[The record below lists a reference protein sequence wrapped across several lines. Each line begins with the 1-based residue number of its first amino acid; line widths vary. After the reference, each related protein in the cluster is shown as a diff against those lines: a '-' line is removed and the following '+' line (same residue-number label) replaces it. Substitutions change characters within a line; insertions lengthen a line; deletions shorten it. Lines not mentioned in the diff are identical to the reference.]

1 VVQFFVASAS
11 AVKLNHRQDLGR
23 ELAVVVIAA
32 ILAALPLI
40 AADTAS
46 RQSADLLKQK
56 VVAIQ
61 GFTPSPSHAPHR
73 TTLTENELNA
83 YLTLDAPKDLPT
95 GVVEP
100 SLSILGPGRLSGRAV
115 VDLDAVRREQP
126 PKGLLDPR
134 RLLVGRLPVT
144 ATGTLATGNGMARF
158 SLESAAVGGIPMPK
172 AVLQEILSYY
182 SRSTEHPEGFNLDD
196 PFALPSNI
204 REIQVD
210 RGQAIVIQ

>member
-1 VVQFFVASAS
+1 MYPQ
-11 AVKLNHRQDLGR
+11 HLGR
-23 ELAVVVIAA
+23 TIAVV
-32 ILAALPLI
+32 LI
-40 AADTAS
+40 AAAALAAAQARAVADAGTS
-46 RQSADLLKQK
+46 RRDADRLKQK
-56 VVAIQ
+56 VTAIVES
-61 GFTPSPSHAPHR
+61 GARSPRAAR
-73 TTLTENELNA
+73 QTTLTETELNA
-83 YLTLDAPKDLPT
+83 YLALDAVKDLPT

-126 PKGLLDPR
+126 PRSLLDPR

-144 ATGTLATGNGMARF
+144 ATGLLATGNGLARF
-158 SLESAAVGGIPMPK
+158 SLESAAVGGLPMPK

-182 SRSTEHPEGFNLDD
+182 SRTPERPEGLSLDD
-196 PFALPSNI
+196 SFELPSNI

>member
-1 VVQFFVASAS
+1 MY
-11 AVKLNHRQDLGR
+11 RQNLR
-23 ELAVVVIAA
+23 RAFLAPGLLIALA
-32 ILAALPLI
+32 GVTALAA
-40 AADTAS
+40 AVAS
-46 RQSADLLKQK
+46 RQDADLLKQK
-56 VVAIQ
+56 VSAIIEI
-61 GFTPSPSHAPHR
+61 GASSPRQPRR

-83 YLTLDAPKDLPT
+83 YLALDAGDLPT

-100 SLSILGPGRLSGRAV
+100 SVSILGPGRLAGRAV

-126 PKGLLDPR
+126 PRGLLDPR

-144 ATGTLATGNGMARF
+144 ATGGLQTGNGVARF
-158 SLESAAVGGIPMPK
+158 SLESAAVGSIPMPK

-182 SRSTEHPEGFNLDD
+182 TRTAERPEGLSLDD

>member
-1 VVQFFVASAS
+1 MIVACGA
-11 AVKLNHRQDLGR
+11 
-23 ELAVVVIAA
+23 IAA
-32 ILAALPLI
+32 A
-40 AADTAS
+40 TAS
-46 RQSADLLKQK
+46 GDSVPSRRDADVLRQK
-56 VVAIQ
+56 VLSIA
-61 GFTPSPSHAPHR
+61 GFGAAPTRTPHR

-83 YLTLDAPKDLPT
+83 YLALDAHSDLPT

-100 SLSILGPGRLSGRAV
+100 SLSIVGPGRLSGRAV

-144 ATGTLATGNGMARF
+144 ASGVLQTANGIARF
-158 SLESAAVGGIPMPK
+158 SLESAAVGGLPLPK

-182 SRSTEHPEGFNLDD
+182 TRSPELPDGLNMDG

>member
-1 VVQFFVASAS
+1 VWYNFTSSSAS
-11 AVKLNHRQDLGR
+11 KFMYPQHLRRAIAGGFIIA
-23 ELAVVVIAA
+23 LAGVTALAAA
-32 ILAALPLI
+32 I
-40 AADTAS
+40 AS
-46 RQSADLLKQK
+46 RKDADLLKQK
-56 VVAIQ
+56 VSAIVEI
-61 GFTPSPSHAPHR
+61 GATSPRQPHR

-83 YLTLDAPKDLPT
+83 YLALDAGPSLPA

-100 SLSILGPGRLSGRAV
+100 SVSILGAGRLSGRAV

-126 PKGLLDPR
+126 PRALLDPR
-134 RLLVGRLPVT
+134 RLLTGRLPVT
-144 ATGTLATGNGMARF
+144 AAGGLQTGDGVARF

-182 SRSTEHPEGFNLDD
+182 TRSAERPGGQSLDD

>member
-1 VVQFFVASAS
+1 MYPQYLRRAVAG
-11 AVKLNHRQDLGR
+11 VL
-23 ELAVVVIAA
+23 VAA
-32 ILAALPLI
+32 AALAAAGRPV
-40 AADTAS
+40 ADAGAS
-46 RQSADLLKQK
+46 RRDADVLKQK
-56 VVAIQ
+56 IVSIVEFGAASPR
-61 GFTPSPSHAPHR
+61 TPHK
-73 TTLTENELNA
+73 TTLTESELNA
-83 YLTLDAPKDLPT
+83 YLALEAAKDLPT

-144 ATGTLATGNGMARF
+144 ATGMLATGNGLARF

-182 SRSTEHPEGFNLDD
+182 SRTPGRPDGLSLDD

>member
-1 VVQFFVASAS
+1 LDVSSLRRV
-11 AVKLNHRQDLGR
+11 
-23 ELAVVVIAA
+23 A
-32 ILAALPLI
+32 ILAV
-40 AADTAS
+40 AATVTTGAATP
-46 RQSADLLKQK
+46 RQDADLLKQK
-56 VVAIQ
+56 VAAIVEF
-61 GFTPSPSHAPHR
+61 GSAARPSAPPRR

-83 YLTLDAPKDLPT
+83 YLALDASKDLPA

-126 PKGLLDPR
+126 PQGLLDPR
-134 RLLVGRLPVT
+134 RLLIGRLPVT
-144 ATGTLATGNGMARF
+144 ASGTLQTSRGVARF

-172 AVLQEILSYY
+172 VVLQEILSYY
-182 SRSTEHPEGFNLDD
+182 TRSTDRPEGLSMDD

-210 RGQAIVIQ
+210 RGQAVVIQ

>member
-1 VVQFFVASAS
+1 LEVRSLRWVAVLGLAA
-11 AVKLNHRQDLGR
+11 AVIGEAATPRQD
-23 ELAVVVIAA
+23 
-32 ILAALPLI
+32 
-40 AADTAS
+40 
-46 RQSADLLKQK
+46 ADLLKQK
-56 VVAIQ
+56 VAAIVEFGAVAR
-61 GFTPSPSHAPHR
+61 PSAQPRR

-83 YLTLDAPKDLPT
+83 YLALDASKDLPA

-126 PKGLLDPR
+126 PQGLLDPR

-144 ATGTLATGNGMARF
+144 ASGTLQTANGVARF

-172 AVLQEILSYY
+172 VVLQEILGYY
-182 SRSTEHPEGFNLDD
+182 TRSTDRPEGLSMDD

-210 RGQAIVIQ
+210 RGQAVVIQ